1 MKQPLSIPRIIER
14 PHLRHLLLDSL
25 ENRHVLLTAPAGYG
39 KSTALRELT
48 RHLPHVHLITMTLA
62 DLDVSVLQARLGSLP
77 AAPDV
82 ILLDDVHLLAGGS
95 EVCTWLQQQLATNRP
110 RWLLA
115 GRTIPFH
122 PELLLLS
129 GQVVR
134 LDKEVLAFSLAE
146 TAVLLAKPESQI
158 ANWHERLRG
167 WSLAV
172 SLLSRLPPGAD
183 PLPTTEAHLFTY
195 LTQAV
200 FAQLSPELKRFM
212 QVTAVPLRFNQD
224 LAAALWDGLTGA
236 SSLLNEIIR
245 ADLYIQPA
253 GKPDWYRYH
262 DLIRDYLL
270 QDFAGRKVVAET
282 AVTWFKDHD
291 ELNTAVDQA
300 LDSGH
305 RGLAAQLI
313 GQMPLGRFHGNN
325 SYLTY
330 RRWIRALDDAALAA
344 DPMLLVRLA
353 NVLQMIPG
361 YVAEAR
367 AYAEQGVRLA
377 AEQRNTKV
385 ALLAKTN
392 LAHWHYQQGNLEI
405 GRQLIRAVLA
415 NPGCIDYPRLFALR
429 IASLILSDAGY
440 YNEARPYYEQAIAL
454 AYEMNTHNE
463 PFMNKANIA
472 AKYWLPLGRME
483 MAQQQLTEVLTH
495 FAGSPGWMGQY
506 LLYWCELQ
514 TVQGD
519 WPELAQ
525 TLNRIAET
533 LADVETITIHSQVWL
548 AHYQTVQAVM
558 ADDDA
563 QFQSALARYA
573 SLIEAIPLNQD
584 CVAWLACWYWRRRG
598 QWDDVRQRGQRALAQ
613 PTQFAD
619 YRAQVALE
627 MDIAQA
633 MQHLDGDRDDFAVH
647 EETRQFIHWRSR
659 HQLLRLR
666 ALLAIVC
673 WHRGDWR
680 WRRHWTAVTRQL
692 QKPTFTHQLT
702 RRDPELGVRFWQI
715 GLVEEIDVDRATAV
729 LTQIGQYDP
738 LLPLLKH
745 EKPAVRQRAATILAQ
760 IGDERAM
767 VGLTAV
773 HADEKHPTTRQAI
786 ETALIHLENQPPPPL
801 TIRLMGDFS
810 LQRGDEIIPANA
822 WHRPIVLRLFH
833 YFALNA
839 GRPLTKEQILDDLW
853 ADTDPANAWTTF
865 RTVYS
870 RLRKLL
876 EPAMRP
882 KTANRYVS
890 LNGDAYTFD
899 PDGRADIDV
908 QHFQQIVEDVLQKRD
923 EQAITAVPEPLVTM
937 LESYAPLLPDHPY
950 AEWLLEP
957 RQRLEALY
965 VEGCLYL
972 AQAYLVQGKNGTAV
986 TWARR
991 TVTTA
996 PWLEEAYQLL
1006 MRAYA
1011 RQGQRVLALRVS
1023 DEAAANLKRELDLE
1037 PSPLTQWLAD
1047 TLRAGKSI

>member
-1 MKQPLSIPRIIER
+1 MS
-14 PHLRHLLLDSL
+14 
-25 ENRHVLLTAPAGYG
+25 
-39 KSTALRELT
+39 
-48 RHLPHVHLITMTLA
+48 
-62 DLDVSVLQARLGSLP
+62 
-77 AAPDV
+77 
-82 ILLDDVHLLAGGS
+82 
-95 EVCTWLQQQLATNRP
+95 
-110 RWLLA
+110 
-115 GRTIPFH
+115 
-122 PELLLLS
+122 
-129 GQVVR
+129 
-134 LDKEVLAFSLAE
+134 
-146 TAVLLAKPESQI
+146 
-158 ANWHERLRG
+158 
-167 WSLAV
+167 
-172 SLLSRLPPGAD
+172 
-183 PLPTTEAHLFTY
+183 
-195 LTQAV
+195 
-200 FAQLSPELKRFM
+200 
-212 QVTAVPLRFNQD
+212 
-224 LAAALWDGLTGA
+224 
-236 SSLLNEIIR
+236 
-245 ADLYIQPA
+245 
-253 GKPDWYRYH
+253 
-262 DLIRDYLL
+262 
-270 QDFAGRKVVAET
+270 
-282 AVTWFKDHD
+282 
-291 ELNTAVDQA
+291 
-300 LDSGH
+300 
-305 RGLAAQLI
+305 
-313 GQMPLGRFHGNN
+313 LGRFHGNN

-353 NVLQMIPG
+353 NVLQMMPG

-367 AYAEQGVRLA
+367 AYAEQGARLA
-377 AEQRNTKV
+377 AGQGNTKV
-385 ALLAKTN
+385 ALLAQTN
-392 LAHWHYQQGNLEI
+392 LAHWHYQQGNLKI
-405 GRQLIRAVLA
+405 GRQLIQAVLA
-415 NPGCIDYPRLFALR
+415 DPGCQDYPRLFALR

-440 YNEARPYYEQAIAL
+440 YSEVRPYYEQAIIL
-454 AYEMNTHNE
+454 AHEMNTRNE
-463 PFMNKANIA
+463 PLMNKANMA
-472 AKYWLPLGRME
+472 AKYWLPLGRIE
-483 MAQQQLTEVLTH
+483 TAQQQLTEVLTH
-495 FAGSPGWMGQY
+495 FAGSPGWMAQY
-506 LLYWCELQ
+506 LVYWCELQ

-519 WPELAQ
+519 WPGLAQ

-558 ADDDA
+558 AGDEA

-573 SLIEAIPLNQD
+573 SLVEAIPLNQD
-584 CVAWLACWYWRRRG
+584 CVAWLACWHWRRRG

-613 PTQFAD
+613 PTQYAG
-619 YRAQVALE
+619 YRAQIALE

-633 MQHLDGDRDDFAVH
+633 MQHLDGGRDDFAIH

-673 WHRGDWR
+673 RHRGDGR

-692 QKPTFTHQLT
+692 AKPSFTHLLT

-715 GLVEEIDVDRATAV
+715 GLVENVDLDGATAV
-729 LTQIGQYDP
+729 LTQIGQYEP

-745 EKPAVRQRAATILAQ
+745 PKPPVRRRTAGILAQ

-773 HADEKHPTTRQAI
+773 LADENHQATRQAI
-786 ETALIHLENQPPPPL
+786 ESAIVYLENRPPPPL

-810 LQRGDEIIPANA
+810 LKRGDEIIPAAA
-822 WHRPIVLRLFH
+822 WHRPIVLRLFQ
-833 YFALNA
+833 YFAVNA
-839 GRPLTKEQILDDLW
+839 GRPLAKEQILDDLW
-853 ADTDPANAWTTF
+853 PDTDPAKAWTTF

-908 QHFQQIVEDVLQKRD
+908 QRFQQIVEDALQKRD
-923 EQAITAVPEPLVTM
+923 ERAVTAVPETLVAV

-972 AQAYLVQGKNGTAV
+972 AQAYLVQGENGTAV

-991 TVTTA
+991 TVTAA

-1006 MRAYA
+1006 MRGYA
-1011 RQGQRVLALRVS
+1011 RQGQRSLALRVYA
-1023 DEAAANLKRELDLE
+1023 ETAANLKRELDLG
-1037 PSPLTQWLAD
+1037 PSPLSQWLAD

>member
-1 MKQPLSIPRIIER
+1 M
-14 PHLRHLLLDSL
+14 RHLLLDSL
-25 ENRHVLLTAPAGYG
+25 EGSHVLLTAPAGYG
-39 KSTALRELT
+39 KSTALRELA
-48 RHLPHVHLITMTLA
+48 RHLPHAHLITMTLA
-62 DLDVSVLQARLGSLP
+62 DLDVSVLQARLEALSAEL
-77 AAPDV
+77 DV
-82 ILLDDVHLLAGGS
+82 ILLDDMHLLAGGS
-95 EVCTWLQQQLATNRP
+95 EVCDWLLQQLAQRQP

-115 GRTIPFH
+115 GRTIPFD
-122 PELLLLS
+122 PGLLLIS
-129 GQVVR
+129 GQAVR
-134 LDKEVLAFSLAE
+134 LDKEVLAFSLEE
-146 TAVLLAKPESQI
+146 TAVLLTKSKNQI
-158 ANWHERLRG
+158 ANWHERLHG
-167 WSLAV
+167 WSLAI
-172 SLLSRLPPGAD
+172 SLLSRLPPDAD

-195 LTQAV
+195 LTHAV

-212 QVTAVPLRFNQD
+212 QVTAVPLRFNHI
-224 LAAALWDGLTGA
+224 LAAALWDGRIEA
-236 SSLLNEIIR
+236 ASLLNEISR
-245 ADLYIQPA
+245 ADLYVQPA
-253 GKPDWYRYH
+253 DKPGWFRYH

-270 QDFAGRKVVAET
+270 QDFGERDRIAET
-282 AVTWFKDHD
+282 AVTWFQTHD

-313 GQMPLGRFHGNN
+313 SQMPLGRFHGNN

-330 RRWIRALDDAALAA
+330 RRWIRALDEASLAA
-344 DPMLLVRLA
+344 DPMLLVRLS
-353 NVLQMIPG
+353 NVLQMMPG
-361 YVAEAR
+361 YIAEAR
-367 AYAEQGVRLA
+367 AHAEQGMHLA
-377 AEQRNTKV
+377 TEQGNTKV

-405 GRQLIRAVLA
+405 GRQLIQTVLA

-440 YNEARPYYEQAIAL
+440 YNEAHPYYEQAITL
-454 AYEMNTHNE
+454 AYKMNTRNE
-463 PFMNKANIA
+463 PFMNKANMA

-483 MAQQQLTEVLTH
+483 TAQQQLSEVLTH
-495 FAGSPGWMGQY
+495 FAGSPGWIGQY
-506 LLYWCELQ
+506 LMYWCELQ
-514 TVQGD
+514 TAQGD
-519 WPELAQ
+519 WLGLAQ
-525 TLNRIAET
+525 TLNRIAEAI
-533 LADVETITIHSQVWL
+533 ADVETITIHSQVWL
-548 AHYQTVQAVM
+548 AHYQTVQAM
-558 ADDDA
+558 MTDDDA

-573 SLIEAIPLNQD
+573 SLVKAIPLNQD
-584 CVAWLACWYWRRRG
+584 CVAWLDCWYWRRRG
-598 QWDDVRQRGQRALAQ
+598 QWDNVRRYGQRALAQ
-613 PTQFAD
+613 PTQFAT
-619 YRAQVALE
+619 YRAQIALE

-633 MQHLDGDRDDFAVH
+633 MQQLDGDYDDFAVN
-647 EETRQFIHWRSR
+647 EETRQFIRWRSR

-666 ALLAIVC
+666 ALLAFVC

-680 WRRHWTAVTRQL
+680 WRRHWTAVTRHL
-692 QKPTFTHQLT
+692 EKPTLKSILT

-715 GLVEEIDVDRATAV
+715 GLVEEIDLAGATAV
-729 LTQIGQYDP
+729 LTQIGQYEP

-745 EKPAVRQRAATILAQ
+745 PKSPVRRRAAAILAQ

-773 HADEKHPTTRQAI
+773 YATENHQPTRQAI

-810 LQRGDEIIPANA
+810 LKRGDEIIPANA
-822 WHRPIVLRLFH
+822 WHRPIVLRLFQ
-833 YFALNA
+833 YFVVNA
-839 GRPLTKEQILDDLW
+839 GRPLAKEQILDDLW
-853 ADTDPANAWTTF
+853 PDTDLANAWTTF

-890 LNGDAYTFD
+890 LNGDVYVFD
-899 PDGRADIDV
+899 PGGQADVDV
-908 QHFQQIVEDVLQKRD
+908 RRFQQIVGTALKRRD
-923 EQAITAVPEPLVTM
+923 EWVATAVPESLVAA
-937 LESYAPLLPDHPY
+937 LQSYAPLLPDHPY

-972 AQAYLVQGKNGTAV
+972 AQAYLVQGGNSTVV

-991 TVTTA
+991 TITAA

-1011 RQGQRVLALRVS
+1011 RQGQRALALRVF
-1023 DEAAANLKRELDLE
+1023 DEAAVNLKRELDLE
-1037 PSPLTQWLAD
+1037 PSPLTQWLAGA
-1047 TLRAGKSI
+1047 LRTGKSI